1 MLKAWIASV
10 LGVLSLVWS
19 SAGASAQECDEIVLG
34 AALSETGKY
43 AANGKNTKDGYEF
56 AVKRIKETGGVEIG
70 GKCYNFRIIYYDDES
85 TPARAAQLVE
95 RLASQ
100 DNVKFMLGPYS
111 SGLTKAI
118 LPVTEKYKIPVVQA
132 EGASRS
138 LFTQGYRY
146 HFAVLSTSEQYLNTA
161 IDLAAEV
168 AEKNGQIPSSI
179 KVAMIFESD
188 PFSLDVRAGVLED
201 IKKYNM
207 QVVIDDQMPRDLNDI
222 SAFLTKVKALNPD
235 LLLISGHEKGAN
247 TAARQIG
254 EMKIDVPMI
263 ALTHCEAGRVV
274 ENFPVAA
281 EGLLCP
287 TQWAETLT
295 YSGPLFGS
303 AMDYYKAFLA
313 AYKDYS
319 VVPYQTASASAAI
332 VVYEDAFERA
342 GSLDPEKVRDALAK
356 TDIMTF
362 YGPIKFGPA
371 GNNPAKP
378 MVLRQIQNGKYV
390 VVAPTKYAASPV
402 LYPRKVS
409 N

>member
-1 MLKAWIASV
+1 MSKAWIASV
-10 LGVLSLVWS
+10 LGILALVWS
-19 SAGASAQECDEIVLG
+19 STGASAQECDEIVLG

-56 AVKRIKETGGVEIG
+56 AVRRIKQTGGVKIG

-95 RLASQ
+95 RLVSQ

-118 LPVTEKYKIPVVQA
+118 LPVTEKYNIPVVQA

-146 HFAVLSTSEQYLNTA
+146 QFSVLSTSEQYLNTA
-161 IDLAAEV
+161 IDLAAEI
-168 AEKNGQIPSSI
+168 AEKNGQKPSSL

-188 PFSLDVRAGVLED
+188 PFSLDVRAGVRED

-207 QVVIDDQMPRDLNDI
+207 QIVIDDQMPRDLNDI

-235 LLLISGHEKGAN
+235 LMLISGHEKGAA

-263 ALTHCEAGRVV
+263 GLTHCEAAKVV
-274 ENFPVAA
+274 ENFPAAA

-295 YSGPLFGS
+295 YSGAVFGS
-303 AMDYYKAFLA
+303 AMDYDRAFLA
-313 AYKDYS
+313 AHKDYS

-332 VVYEDAFERA
+332 VVYKDAFERA
-342 GSLDPEKVRDALAK
+342 GSHDPEKVRDALAK
-356 TDIMTF
+356 TDIITF
-362 YGPIKFGPA
+362 YGPVKFGPD

-402 LYPRKVS
+402 LYPRKVT